1 MRKSIIAVA
10 ALLVL
15 SAGILPS
22 CTKEKSVTPT
32 ATLDRST
39 TANKKDVGTAD

>member
-1 MRKSIIAVA
+1 MKKSIIAA
-10 ALLVL
+10 ALLIL

-22 CTKEKSVTPT
+22 CTKEPSVKPT
-32 ATLDRST
+32 ATFEKST